1 MDLVSNRVL
10 IFGAKSFT
18 ATPLI
23 PYLQSSGFDTI
34 GSRVNILDRGDILR
48 EIKKYSPNYIINLS
62 RSILCRRPQQLRFL

>member
-10 IFGAKSFT
+10 IFGAESFT
-18 ATPLI
+18 AKHLI

-48 EIKKYSPNYIINLS
+48 EIKKYSPN
-62 RSILCRRPQQLRFL
+62 IL